1 MPTPQD
7 WVIYLLEVP
16 YSVPWKR
23 GILFIGS
30 PENGKTHT
38 VKALMNQMRQPC
50 LYVKSFKSEYATDS
64 ETMGLFEQGVS
75 QIVAL
80 TEGFSFAYLKEL
92 FLSSMI
98 RWMGD
103 METGAL
109 EKIMISQVAI
119 LREQMSSTTV
129 SAKDLEK

>member
-1 MPTPQD
+1 M
-7 WVIYLLEVP
+7 
-16 YSVPWKR
+16 
-23 GILFIGS
+23 
-30 PENGKTHT
+30 
-38 VKALMNQMRQPC
+38 
-50 LYVKSFKSEYATDS
+50 
-64 ETMGLFEQGVS
+64 S